1 MDIGLAAYKTALGET
16 SRGSSRGA
24 PPQFVNSAATSI
36 LGLKDKLHFLK
47 GDKTYPIP
55 EGIAEAINQVL
66 KYNLAA

>member
-16 SRGSSRGA
+16 TRGSSRGA
-24 PPQFVNSAATSI
+24 PPQFITSSATSI

-55 EGIAEAINQVL
+55 EEIAEAIHQTLN
-66 KYNLAA
+66 YNLAA